1 MGCQINEK
9 KPRLLTN
16 NTRGG
21 QRCSP
26 HNKGK
31 IMKTKLTPE
40 QMEEALEVLLKASVN
55 MDGDAFTKHI
65 FNKLKFNSMSR
76 EYILENFH
84 RFQKSP
90 SSQFA
95 KSDFEHRKMMANGL
109 IEFYNR

>member
-1 MGCQINEK
+1 
-9 KPRLLTN
+9 
-16 NTRGG
+16 
-21 QRCSP
+21 
-26 HNKGK
+26 
-31 IMKTKLTPE
+31 MKTKLTPE
-40 QMEEALEVLLKASVN
+40 QMEEALKVLLKAHVD
-55 MDGDAFTKHI
+55 MDGDAFSKHI
-65 FNKLKFNSMSR
+65 FNKIKLSRVSR